1 VAERLSEYSSEYD
14 WVRVKALRKVN
25 LEGGDWSNGRRVPVS
40 EGEITLLPRGRKG
53 KSTEEF
59 PLGFYFQNDGFFKI
73 VETEPDLENN
83 VKQDEYVCG
92 DCEDG
97 FDSKKG
103 LDMHRRQKHKSEEEA
118 E

>member
-1 VAERLSEYSSEYD
+1 
-14 WVRVKALRKVN
+14 
-25 LEGGDWSNGRRVPVS
+25 
-40 EGEITLLPRGRKG
+40 
-53 KSTEEF
+53 
-59 PLGFYFQNDGFFKI
+59 